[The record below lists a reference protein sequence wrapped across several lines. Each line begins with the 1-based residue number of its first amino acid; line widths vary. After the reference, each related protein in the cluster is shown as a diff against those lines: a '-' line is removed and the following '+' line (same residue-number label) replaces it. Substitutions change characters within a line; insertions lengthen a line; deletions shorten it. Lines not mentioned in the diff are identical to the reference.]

1 MSAMAEDQSTLEPS
15 NSAAAAEEDS
25 NEELKL
31 QKKKEKLKQRI
42 EALREKE
49 NYEDEVRQTFFLH
62 CTLNGHLR

>member
-1 MSAMAEDQSTLEPS
+1 
-15 NSAAAAEEDS
+15 
-25 NEELKL
+25 
-31 QKKKEKLKQRI
+31 LKQRI